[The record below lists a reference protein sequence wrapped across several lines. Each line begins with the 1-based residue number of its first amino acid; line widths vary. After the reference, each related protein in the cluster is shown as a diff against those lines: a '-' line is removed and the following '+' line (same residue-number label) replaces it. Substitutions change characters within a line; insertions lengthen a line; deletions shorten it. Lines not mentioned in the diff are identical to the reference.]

1 MIMLVKIMNK
11 DLKNPL
17 PIKPSKVKLYSTI
30 AIISLII
37 ISSTW
42 FAGFDFFELISDFGN
57 GFRMLDALFIPPDW
71 SYIDNTMGPLLETIQ
86 MAIVGSFVGAVF
98 AIPAAVFAA
107 ENFIKNKFLNKI
119 SRFIL
124 NIFRTI
130 PALVLASVFVAVFGL
145 GSFSGTLALAI
156 FSFGLISKMTY
167 ESIESIDMGQVE
179 ASTSVGGNKWEIF
192 RFSIVP
198 QVLPQFMSY
207 TLYAFEVNVR
217 AAAVLGYVG
226 AGGIGQIY
234 QINSNLRRFS
244 RVGMIIIISF
254 AAVLIIDAIS
264 SAIRKRLV

>member
-1 MIMLVKIMNK
+1 MDNE
-11 DLKNPL
+11 LKNRL
-17 PIKPSKVKLYSTI
+17 PIKPSKIKLYSS
-30 AIISLII
+30 ISLIALVI
-37 ISSTW
+37 ISSAW
-42 FAGFDFFELISDFGN
+42 FAGLDLLELIVDFGN
-57 GFRMLDALFIPPDW
+57 SIRMIDALFFPPDW
-71 SYIDNTMGPLLETIQ
+71 GYIDNTLGPLLETIR
-86 MAIVGSFVGAVF
+86 MAIVGSTVGALF
-98 AIPAAVFAA
+98 AIPASILAA
-107 ENFIKNKFLNKI
+107 GNFIKNKFVNKAA
-119 SRFIL
+119 RVIL

-145 GSFSGTLALAI
+145 GSFSGTLALSI

-179 ASTSVGGNKWEIF
+179 ATTSVGGNKMEVL
-192 RFSIVP
+192 RYSIVP

-234 QINSNLRRFS
+234 QINSNLRKFD

-254 AAVLIIDAIS
+254 VAVLIIDTVS